1 MESPITAP
9 ALCLGP
15 LEGRQN
21 GKTTNDL
28 MGWGSKAK
36 DRASW
41 WSTVAER
48 FCLVACRSF
57 PAVPRMSV
65 DPLGLAA
72 IQKLIQ

>member
-1 MESPITAP
+1 M
-9 ALCLGP
+9 
-15 LEGRQN
+15 
-21 GKTTNDL
+21 D
-28 MGWGSKAK
+28 WGSKAE